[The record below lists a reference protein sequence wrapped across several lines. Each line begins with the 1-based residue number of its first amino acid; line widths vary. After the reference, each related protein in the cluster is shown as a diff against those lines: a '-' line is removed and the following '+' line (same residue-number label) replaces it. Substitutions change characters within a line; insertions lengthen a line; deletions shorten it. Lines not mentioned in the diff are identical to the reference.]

1 MAKLKSS
8 HLSKKKSEWGC
19 CLHNRAKTLLL
30 FFYLALCYHRGH
42 SDQLH
47 SVLEKEEGERERE
60 SKNTRIAYVVT
71 RKQSLRDLK
80 GAEGEVEGE

>member
-1 MAKLKSS
+1 MVKLKSS
-8 HLSKKKSEWGC
+8 HLSKKSEWGC

-30 FFYLALCYHRGH
+30 FFLSFSFVLPPRALRSAPLSPRERRG
-42 SDQLH
+42 
-47 SVLEKEEGERERE
+47 RERE
-60 SKNTRIAYVVT
+60 SKSTRIAYVVT